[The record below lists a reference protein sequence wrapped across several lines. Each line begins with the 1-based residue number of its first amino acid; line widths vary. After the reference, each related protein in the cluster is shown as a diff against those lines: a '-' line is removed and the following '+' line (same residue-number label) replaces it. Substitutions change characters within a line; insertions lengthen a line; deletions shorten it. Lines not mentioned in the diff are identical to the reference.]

1 MPVNFPFTFSFNV
14 PGLTNPFVPPPQT
27 PTRRPNTRDDERIRS
42 RTVNTTAPLPTE
54 DKFQRRRPIP
64 SPSRTPLPP
73 LSRKRAWDP
82 AFASPSESAA
92 TLASTSGYID
102 TPAKYRAMAAQQTRA
117 TISRDDFHQV
127 EYVDEDAVAGEFLI
141 SAEDKPFRR
150 EVFHAHAGY
159 TCLSY
164 TNSRVGEHVYK
175 IFDIHQLPHPFIP
188 PISAIQPRIQL
199 FHQSYLQPTFFILL
213 APLSPVDHDL
223 LIQSFDRPPR
233 RTPAC

>member
-27 PTRRPNTRDDERIRS
+27 PTRRSSSRDDERIRS
-42 RTVNTTAPLPTE
+42 RATNAATPLPTQ

-64 SPSRTPLPP
+64 SPSRAPLPP

-92 TLASTSGYID
+92 TLASTSGYIN

-127 EYVDEDAVAGEFLI
+127 EYVDEDAVAGAFLI

-175 IFDIHQLPHPFIP
+175 NIQYSPTSTSFHSPNLCHTTPHQVLS
-188 PISAIQPRIQL
+188 SAL
-199 FHQSYLQPTFFILL
+199 FTAHILY
-213 APLSPVDHDL
+213 
-223 LIQSFDRPPR
+223 
-233 RTPAC
+233 PACAIITG